1 MEAIRDVLERWNAEI
16 ADALVRVDATLADAS
31 ARGQAVIPHIVW
43 DLTPLEQPWQAV
55 EHQMHQYGEQI
66 EAAWNRISDELA
78 EFEGLP
84 EGLMWRE
91 GWRRDWATSEIEIRY
106 TRAHRLAV
114 AAAADV
120 MRHRALQADVR

>member
-16 ADALVRVDATLADAS
+16 ADVLVRVDSALADAS

-55 EHQMHQYGEQI
+55 EHQMHQYREQI
-66 EAAWNRISDELA
+66 EAVWNRISDELA

-84 EGLMWRE
+84 EGLMWQE
-91 GWRRDWATSEIEIRY
+91 GWKRDRATSE
-106 TRAHRLAV
+106 
-114 AAAADV
+114 
-120 MRHRALQADVR
+120 RHRPRTG